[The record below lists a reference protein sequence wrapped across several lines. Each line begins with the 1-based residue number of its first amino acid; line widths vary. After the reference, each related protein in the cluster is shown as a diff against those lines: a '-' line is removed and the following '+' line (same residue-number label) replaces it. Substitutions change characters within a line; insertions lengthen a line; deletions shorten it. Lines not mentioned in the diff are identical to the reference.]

1 MTPEQQARINI
12 DRLLEQTGW
21 SVQDADSI
29 NPYAGSGVAVR
40 EFPLKSGHGTADYL
54 LYVNRKAAGV
64 VEAKPEGSTLTGVE
78 VQSEKYSTGLPDNL
92 PAHHNP
98 LPFLYESTGV
108 ETQFT
113 NRLDPEPRSRSV
125 FSFHSPQ
132 TLATWLG
139 APEASDPNGHRIAEE
154 RGDYLAADNLR
165 RRLKVMP
172 PLNTSGLWPVQERA
186 IRNLEESLAAGRP
199 KALVQMATGSGKTF
213 MACNQVYRLIKH
225 AGARRVL
232 FLVDR
237 SNLGRQTLRE
247 FQGFTTLDEGRKFTE
262 LYNVQLL
269 QSPRID
275 PVSRVCI
282 ATIQRVYSMLQSEE
296 LDPEREEISEFDIPS
311 LQREPAPVEYNPDV
325 PIDTFDVI
333 ITDECHRS
341 IYNLW
346 RQVLEYFDAFI
357 IGLTAT
363 PSKQTFGFFE
373 QNLVMEYTHEQAVAD
388 NVNVDFDTY
397 RIRTQITDQGSTV
410 DAGYYVDRRDRLT
423 RNVRWEQLEEDLTYA
438 PNQLDRDVVAE
449 DQIRTVIQT
458 FRDKL
463 FTEIFPTR
471 RDVPKTII
479 FAKDDS
485 HADDIVK
492 VVRQV
497 FDKGND
503 FCRKITY
510 KTTGAKPED
519 LLTSFRNSYN
529 PRIVVTVDM
538 IATGTDIKPVE
549 VVFFMR
555 NVRSRSFF
563 EQMKGRG
570 VRTISATDFNAVTPD
585 AHNKDRFVI
594 VDAVGVTE
602 TELSDSYTL
611 DRKPTVPFDKLLDL
625 VSMGDRDPDV
635 LSSLAGRLARLDHH
649 LTPRDREAI
658 EDASQ
663 GVPLQTLVS
672 QLVDATDPDAS
683 LNAAQHATGQDDPPE
698 SAVADARKQLLEDAA
713 RPFASNPDLRQRL
726 VDIHRSHEQT
736 IDNVSA
742 DSLIEAGFSDDQAMT
757 IVQSFQEYIEEN
769 RDEITALQVLY
780 ERPYRQRLSYANIKA
795 LADAL
800 VSPPRSWT
808 TERLWEAY
816 RQLDRSKVRGSGQRT
831 LADVVSVV
839 RYAIGG
845 ADELAPFADGV
856 RERFQGWLT
865 MQETA
870 GRAFTEEQIRWL
882 EDIRDHIAGSVSMEM
897 GDFQYAPFSQQG
909 GWARPTSSLEMSCA
923 ACSKSSTWSWRHDR
937 SRAFTRIHQDV
948 F

>member
-1 MTPEQQARINI
+1 MTPEEQARVSI
-12 DRLLEQTGW
+12 DYLLEQAGW
-21 SVQDADSI
+21 VVQDAAAV
-29 NPYAGSGVAVR
+29 NLYASRGVAVR
-40 EFPLKSGHGTADYL
+40 EFALKPGHGTADYL
-54 LYVNRKAAGV
+54 LYVNQKAAGV

-92 PAHHNP
+92 PAHQRP

-113 NRLDPEPRSRSV
+113 NRLDPEPRSRLV
-125 FSFHSPQ
+125 FSFHTPG
-132 TLATWLG
+132 TLAKWVGVSETPDAG
-139 APEASDPNGHRIAEE
+139 AQRIAESG
-154 RGDYLAADNLR
+154 RDYLTLHNLR
-165 RRLKVMP
+165 QRLKVMP
-172 PLNTSGLWPVQERA
+172 PLNASGLWLVQERA
-186 IRNLEESLAAGRP
+186 IRNLEESLVAGRP
-199 KALVQMATGSGKTF
+199 RALVQMATGSGKTF

-247 FQGFTTLDEGRKFTE
+247 FQGFTTPDEGRKFTE

-269 QSPRID
+269 QSSRID

-282 ATIQRVYSMLQSEE
+282 STIQRVYSILKGEE
-296 LDPEREEISEFDIPS
+296 LDPEREEFSGFDTAA
-311 LQREPAPVEYNPDV
+311 LQREPMPVEYNPDV
-325 PIDTFDVI
+325 PIETFDVI

-346 RQVLEYFDAFI
+346 RQVLEYFDGFL

-363 PSKQTFGFFE
+363 PSKQTFGFFQ
-373 QNLVMEYTHEQAVAD
+373 QNLIMEYNHEQAVAD
-388 NVNVDFDTY
+388 GVNVGFDTY
-397 RIRTQITDQGSTV
+397 KIRTQITDQGSTV

-423 RNVRWEQLEEDLTYA
+423 RRVRWEQLEEDLTYA

-458 FRDKL
+458 FRDRL
-463 FTEIFPTR
+463 FTEIFPSR

-485 HADDIVK
+485 HADDIVR
-492 VVRQV
+492 VVRKV
-497 FDKGND
+497 FDKGNE
-503 FCRKITY
+503 FCQKITY

-519 LLTSFRNSYN
+519 LLTSFRKSYN

-555 NVRSRSFF
+555 NVRSRNFF

-570 VRTISATDFNAVTPD
+570 VRTISTTDFNAVTPD

-602 TELSDSYTL
+602 TELSDSFTL
-611 DRKPTVPFDKLLDL
+611 DRRPTVPFDKLLDL
-625 VSMGDRDPDV
+625 VGMGDRDPDV
-635 LSSLAGRLARLDHH
+635 LSSLASRLARLDRH

-658 EDASQ
+658 EDASH

-672 QLVDATDPDAS
+672 DLVKAADPDAA
-683 LNAAQHATGQDDPPE
+683 LDAARQSTEQDDPPE
-698 SAVADARKQLLEDAA
+698 SAVAEARRQLLEDAA
-713 RPFASNPDLRQRL
+713 QPFAANPDLRQRL
-726 VDIHRSHEQT
+726 VDIHRSYEQT
-736 IDNVSA
+736 LDTVSA
-742 DSLIEAGFSDDQAMT
+742 DSLIEAGFSDDRARA
-757 IVQSFQEYIEEN
+757 IVQSFREYIEEN

-780 ERPYRQRLSYANIKA
+780 ERPYRQRLSYADIKA

-816 RQLDRSKVRGSGQRT
+816 RQLDKSKVRGSGQRT
-831 LADVVSVV
+831 LADIVSVV
-839 RYAIGG
+839 RYALGG
-845 ADELAPFADGV
+845 VEELAPFADGV
-856 RERFQGWLT
+856 QERFRGWLA

-870 GRAFTEEQIRWL
+870 GRSFAGEQVRWL
-882 EDIRDHIAGSVSMEM
+882 EAIRDHIAGSVSMEM
-897 GDFQYAPFSQQG
+897 GDFQYAPFNQHG
-909 GWARPTSSLEMSCA
+909 GLGKAYELFGKELGGLLEELNGA
-923 ACSKSSTWSWRHDR
+923 LVA
-937 SRAFTRIHQDV
+937 
-948 F
+948 

>member
-1 MTPEQQARINI
+1 MQNN
-12 DRLLEQTGW
+12 
-21 SVQDADSI
+21 DSI
-29 NPYAGSGVAVR
+29 NLYAATGVAVR

-54 LYVNRKAAGV
+54 LYVNQKAAGV
-64 VEAKPEGSTLTGVE
+64 VEAKPEGATLTGVE

-98 LPFLYESTGV
+98 LPFLYESTGA

-113 NRLDPEPRSRSV
+113 NRLDPEPRSRLV

-132 TLATWLG
+132 TLASWLG
-139 APEASDPNGHRIAEE
+139 APEAPGTNGHQIAEE
-154 RGDYLAADNLR
+154 RGDYVVAHNLR
-165 RRLKVMP
+165 QRLKAMP
-172 PLNTSGLWPVQERA
+172 PLNASGLWPVQERA
-186 IRNLEESLAAGRP
+186 IVNLEESLAAGRP
-199 KALVQMATGSGKTF
+199 RALVQMATGSGKTF

-225 AGARRVL
+225 AGVQRVL

-247 FQGFTTLDEGRKFTE
+247 FQGFTTPDTGHKFTE

-269 QSPRID
+269 QSPHID
-275 PVSRVCI
+275 QVSKVCI
-282 ATIQRVYSMLQSEE
+282 ATIQRVYSILKGEE
-296 LDPEREEISEFDIPS
+296 LDPEREELSEFDTPS
-311 LQREPAPVEYNPDV
+311 LQREPAPIEYNPDV
-325 PIDTFDVI
+325 PIETFDII

-346 RQVLEYFDAFI
+346 RQVLEYFDGFI

-363 PSKQTFGFFE
+363 PSNQTFGFFQ

-423 RNVRWEQLEEDLTYA
+423 RKVRWEQLEEDLAYT

-449 DQIRTVIQT
+449 DQIRTVVQT
-458 FRDKL
+458 FKDKL

-485 HADDIVK
+485 HADDIVRI
-492 VVRQV
+492 VRQV

-510 KTTGAKPED
+510 KTTGVKPEV

-585 AHNKDRFVI
+585 GRNKDRFVI
-594 VDAVGVTE
+594 IDAVGVTE

-635 LSSLAGRLARLDHH
+635 LSSLASRLARLDHH
-649 LTPRDREAI
+649 LTPRDHESI

-672 QLVDATDPDAS
+672 GLVHATDPDTALDS
-683 LNAAQHATGQDDPPE
+683 ARQTTGQDDPPE
-698 SAVADARKQLLEDAA
+698 SAVAEARKQLLEEAA

-726 VDIHRSHEQT
+726 VDIHRSYEQT
-736 IDNVSA
+736 IDTVSA
-742 DSLIEAGFSDDQAMT
+742 DSLIEAGFSDDQATT
-757 IVQSFQEYIEEN
+757 IVQSFQQYIEEN

-780 ERPYRQRLSYANIKA
+780 ERPYRQRLSYADIKA

-816 RQLDRSKVRGSGQRT
+816 RQLDKSRVRGSGQRR
-831 LADVVSVV
+831 LADIVSVV

-845 ADELAPFADGV
+845 ADELAPFADSV

-870 GRAFTEEQIRWL
+870 GRTFTGEQVRWL
-882 EDIRDHIAGSVSMEM
+882 ETIRDHIAGSVSMEM

-909 GWARPTSSLEMSCA
+909 GL
-923 ACSKSSTWSWRHDR
+923 SKAYELFGEELRGIVEELNVKLV
-937 SRAFTRIHQDV
+937 A
-948 F
+948 